1 MAAATC
7 PHCDEAVTVPAGVQ
21 PETRV
26 ACPLCQEELTG
37 EDFIGQLP
45 PALVLL
51 DTAAVVVAEESPGPA
66 TDDDFDPENPF
77 GEVRE
82 AQGGAAVVT
91 RVRRT
96 GSTGSRKKSGG
107 ARQIISIVLGGMLA
121 LPIAQM
127 ILWQLDRDPV
137 GLADSFENVRWMHWA
152 MPSKSKKKWAQKKN
166 PDAEGE
172 DTSTSGLPP
181 RRQPPRL
188 SNPSRESVNGP
199 DMVIDLNDL
208 ERKQAGGKLG
218 GGRGLGAGPG
228 STPNVPAPEPEPL
241 PKPGWIND
249 APLFGASILKPMLNQ
264 TRQENKEWDARPE
277 DLEPAARRRLD
288 EGFYAMLAQMG
299 LGITFSDETDPESRE
314 ITTEI
319 GQLLTSFRHNEEKLQ
334 LIAEHGQFK
343 FSFPQDGLRGIAL
356 YGTITSI
363 DENEPYFE
371 TTLVIQGEKE
381 ATDVVV
387 ISRVN
392 PAPDLKPGQQVVILG
407 AAILNP
413 SENINGYQGDAEQ
426 LVIGGYPVV
435 TKQP

>member
-7 PHCDEAVTVPAGVQ
+7 PRCDEAVSVPAGVQ

-51 DTAAVVVAEESPGPA
+51 DAPAEVVIEEPSGPA
-66 TDDDFDPENPF
+66 MDDDFDPENPF

-82 AQGGAAVVT
+82 AGGGAAVVT

-96 GSTGSRKKSGG
+96 GSAGSRKKSGG
-107 ARQIISIVLGGMLA
+107 ARQIISIILGGMLA

-127 ILWQLDRDPV
+127 ILWQLNRDPV

-152 MPSKSKKKWAQKKN
+152 MPAKSKKKWAQKKK
-166 PDAEGE
+166 PEEEGG

-181 RRQPPRL
+181 RRPPPRL
-188 SNPSRESVNGP
+188 SNPSGESVNGP
-199 DMVIDLNDL
+199 DMIVDLNDL
-208 ERKQAGGKLG
+208 EREQPGTDLPAEGP
-218 GGRGLGAGPG
+218 PG
-228 STPNVPAPEPEPL
+228 STPTVPAPKPEPL
-241 PKPGWIND
+241 PEPGWISD
-249 APLFGASILKPMLNQ
+249 APLFGASILKPMLSQ

-277 DLEPAARRRLD
+277 DLEPAAGRRLD
-288 EGFYAMLAQMG
+288 EGFYAILAQMG
-299 LGITFSDETDPESRE
+299 LGITFSDETDPEARE
-314 ITTEI
+314 IASEI
-319 GQLLTSFRHNEEKLQ
+319 GQLITSFRNNEEKLR

-387 ISRVN
+387 ISRGD
-392 PAPDLKPGQQVVILG
+392 PAPQLKPGQQVVILG
-407 AAILNP
+407 AAVLNP

-435 TKQP
+435 IKQP

>member
-7 PHCDEAVTVPAGVQ
+7 PRCDEAVTVPAGVQ

-51 DTAAVVVAEESPGPA
+51 DAPAEVVIEEPQDPA
-66 TDDDFDPENPF
+66 IDDDFDPEKPF

-82 AQGGAAVVT
+82 ADGGAAVVT
-91 RVRRT
+91 RVRRA
-96 GSTGSRKKSGG
+96 SSAGSRKKSGG
-107 ARQIISIVLGGMLA
+107 ARQIISIILGGMLA

-137 GLADSFENVRWMHWA
+137 KLADSFENVRWMHWA
-152 MPSKSKKKWAQKKN
+152 MPAKSKKKWAQKKAS
-166 PDAEGE
+166 DEEKE

-181 RRQPPRL
+181 RKQPPRL
-188 SNPSRESVNGP
+188 SNPSGESVNKP
-199 DMVIDLNDL
+199 EMVIDLNDL
-208 ERKQAGGKLG
+208 ERELAGTDLPTESP
-218 GGRGLGAGPG
+218 PG
-228 STPNVPAPEPEPL
+228 STPNVPTPEPEPL
-241 PKPGWIND
+241 TEPGWISD

-288 EGFYAMLAQMG
+288 EGFYAVLAQMG
-299 LGITFSDETDPESRE
+299 LGITFSDETDSEALE
-314 ITTEI
+314 IAAEI
-319 GQLLTSFRHNEEKLQ
+319 GQLITSFRNNEEKLR

-343 FSFPQDGLRGIAL
+343 FSFPRDGLRGIAL

-392 PAPDLKPGQQVVILG
+392 PVPDLKPGQQVVILG
-407 AAILNP
+407 AAVLNP

-435 TKQP
+435 IKQP

>member
-7 PHCDEAVTVPAGVQ
+7 PRCDEAVTVPAGVQ

-51 DTAAVVVAEESPGPA
+51 DAPAEIVTEDPSM
-66 TDDDFDPENPF
+66 DDDFDPDRPF

-82 AQGGAAVVT
+82 AKGGAAVVT
-91 RVRRT
+91 RVRRA
-96 GSTGSRKKSGG
+96 GSAGTRKKSGG
-107 ARQIISIVLGGMLA
+107 ARQIISIILGGMLA

-127 ILWQLDRDPV
+127 ILWQLNRDPV
-137 GLADSFENVRWMHWA
+137 GMADSFENVRWMHWA
-152 MPSKSKKKWAQKKN
+152 MPAKSKKKWAQKKK
-166 PDAEGE
+166 PDEEGK
-172 DTSTSGLPP
+172 DTSTSERPP
-181 RRQPPRL
+181 GRQRSQL
-188 SNPSRESVNGP
+188 SNPSGDSVNGP
-199 DMVIDLNDL
+199 DMVVDLNDL
-208 ERKQAGGKLG
+208 EREQAGTDLPTEGP
-218 GGRGLGAGPG
+218 PG

-241 PKPGWIND
+241 TESAWISD
-249 APLFGASILKPMLNQ
+249 APLFGAAILKPMLNQ

-288 EGFYAMLAQMG
+288 EGFYAILAQMG
-299 LGITFSDETDPESRE
+299 LGITFSDAMDSEARE
-314 ITTEI
+314 IADEI
-319 GQLLTSFRHNEEKLQ
+319 GQLITSFRNNEEKLR

-343 FSFPQDGLRGIAL
+343 FSFPRERDGLRGIAL

-387 ISRVN
+387 ISRGD
-392 PAPDLKPGQQVVILG
+392 PAPQLKPGQQVVILG

-413 SENINGYQGDAEQ
+413 SQNINGYQGDAEQ

-435 TKQP
+435 LKQP